1 MAQWVGAL
9 LWCAAVGDDE
19 VLESSLRRF
28 HEEFYRLGASE
39 EERLAAVHAL
49 SGQRHEKTV
58 RCLAPLLTRSSVS
71 VRILAARVLGGFASL
86 PPSARELRQA
96 LRSPANQGKR
106 HSAVR
111 IEVLRALGAH
121 GVKEAAPEV
130 EDLIEDREAWVAKA
144 AVDAAGRLR
153 CPSSVEPLLKALR
166 RIEGPDA
173 EADAGLDPIGR
184 ELGDAK
190 VGRLVELAS
199 KAERKE
205 TQKSVLREP
214 LLAALRAITRQ
225 SFDRAK
231 AWEAWWS
238 KAKKTFRVA
247 E

>member
-1 MAQWVGAL
+1 VL
-9 LWCAAVGDDE
+9 LSFAAVGDDD
-19 VLESSLRRF
+19 VLESALRRF
-28 HEEFYRLGASE
+28 NEEFYRLGASE

-49 SGQRHEKTV
+49 SGRRHEKTV
-58 RCLAPLLTRSSVS
+58 RALSPLLTRSSVP

-86 PPSARELRQA
+86 PASSRELRQA

-121 GVKEAAPEV
+121 GVKEAVPDV
-130 EDLIEDREAWVAKA
+130 EGLIEDREAWVAKA

-173 EADAGLDPIGR
+173 EADAGLDPLGR
-184 ELGDAK
+184 ELGDARID
-190 VGRLVELAS
+190 RLVDLGS

-205 TQKSVLREP
+205 SQKSVLREP

-225 SFDRAK
+225 SFDSAR
-231 AWEAWWS
+231 AWEAWWA